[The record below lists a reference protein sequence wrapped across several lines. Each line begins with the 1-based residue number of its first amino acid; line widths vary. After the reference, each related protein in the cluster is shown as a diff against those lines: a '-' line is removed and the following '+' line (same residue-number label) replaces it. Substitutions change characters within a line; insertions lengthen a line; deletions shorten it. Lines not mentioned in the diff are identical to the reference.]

1 MVGTDRRF
9 NVDISERD
17 DEAREGVA
25 KVRCAELEA
34 LKSKLSSGEPRW
46 NHEQLK
52 IVSAVTKRATYGI
65 PIRLPSTVDPEM
77 MRPPAFRNLLDE
89 DRFHYRFKL

>member
-17 DEAREGVA
+17 DEAREGIA

-34 LKSKLSSGEPRW
+34 FKSKLSSSEPRW